1 MWPDVLTAARSQPV
15 SKPEPTRILVLFGS
29 AVIYGA
35 ERGNLEALM
44 ALRAQGAEIL
54 CLIRDET
61 WNTIVPPA
69 LDARGIAWLKVPY
82 VEQWRRS
89 RAHVVLLRGPWAWIT
104 ANWRFLKAMRDF
116 KPTHIHTYGQL
127 FVANF
132 ALGLTLVRT
141 PLVFRAGDEPILHNA
156 FWRGTWRY
164 VVRRTAKFV
173 ANAEFVARS
182 LRASGVPSEQ
192 ITVIYNVPPS
202 RPDVSQRRLT
212 LHLPQNARVFAY
224 IGQIAEHKGPHIL
237 VAAFR
242 KLVADFPNIHLL
254 LAGRISA
261 WVGDAW
267 ARDLRDATLQDRL
280 IGQRVTFLGEIEDV
294 PTLLERC
301 EAVVVPSM
309 FDDPSPNVVMEAK
322 QAGRAAIVF
331 PRGGLPELIDHGIDG
346 LICREATEVA
356 LVDSLLTYFSDAEL
370 SAKHGA
376 AALATSGRFGN
387 ADFGKRWA
395 DIYSL
400 GSICADQFVDASA

>member
-1 MWPDVLTAARSQPV
+1 MRPDTQTAALSQST
-15 SKPEPTRILVLFGS
+15 SKPELPRILVLFGS

-44 ALRAQGAEIL
+44 ALRAQGAEVL

-69 LDARGIAWLKVPY
+69 LDVRGIAFRKVPY
-82 VEQWRRS
+82 VEQWRSGRV
-89 RAHVVLLRGPWAWIT
+89 HVVLLRGPWAWFT
-104 ANWRFLKAMRDF
+104 ANWRFLKAVRDF

-132 ALGLTLVRT
+132 ALGLILVRT
-141 PLVFRAGDEPILHNA
+141 PLVFRAGDEPVLHNA
-156 FWRGTWRY
+156 FWRMMWRY
-164 VVRRTAKFV
+164 VVKRTVKFV

-182 LRASGVPSEQ
+182 LRASGVPPEQ
-192 ITVIYNVPPS
+192 ITVIYNVPPG
-202 RPDVSQRRLT
+202 RPEVAQRRLT

-242 KLVADFPNIHLL
+242 KLALDFPNVHLL

-267 ARDLRDATLQDRL
+267 ARELRDATVQDQL

-301 EAVVVPSM
+301 EAVVVPSI

-322 QAGRAAIVF
+322 QAARAAIVF
-331 PRGGLPELIDHGIDG
+331 PCGGLPELIDHGIDG
-346 LICREATEVA
+346 LICREATEMA
-356 LVDSLLTYFSDAEL
+356 LVESLLMYFSNAEL

-376 AALATSGRFGN
+376 AARATSGRFGK

-395 DIYSL
+395 KIYSL
-400 GSICADQFVDASA
+400 GGICADQFVDTSA